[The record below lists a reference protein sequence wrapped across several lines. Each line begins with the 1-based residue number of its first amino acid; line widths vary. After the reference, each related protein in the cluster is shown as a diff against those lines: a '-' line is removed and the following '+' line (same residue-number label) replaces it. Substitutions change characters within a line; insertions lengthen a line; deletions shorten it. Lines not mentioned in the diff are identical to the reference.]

1 MSLRNCLSTTTCSL
15 LLLWLPYGAMS
26 AQAQEKASSGIFMCT
41 DARGRTLTADRP
53 IADCADRQQREF
65 SPGGTLR
72 RTLDPEFTP
81 REQAER
87 EARAREA
94 AVQAGRAND
103 ARRRERALLM
113 RYPTPATH
121 DRERV
126 EAMRQIDAMVET
138 SHKRLDELA
147 KERQPLL
154 GELEFYR
161 KDPSKAPA
169 LLRQKLLD
177 NDDSVAVQNRFIAG
191 QEEERRRIAARFD
204 DERLRLDAMWAST
217 GTQRAR

>member
-15 LLLWLPYGAMS
+15 LLLWLPYGAMN

-103 ARRRERALLM
+103 ERRRERALLM

-126 EAMRQIDAMVET
+126 EAMRQIDAMVEA

-147 KERQPLL
+147 KERQPLV

-169 LLRQKLLD
+169 LLRQKIQD

-204 DERLRLDAMWAST
+204 DERVRLDAMWAST
-217 GTQRAR
+217 GAQRAR